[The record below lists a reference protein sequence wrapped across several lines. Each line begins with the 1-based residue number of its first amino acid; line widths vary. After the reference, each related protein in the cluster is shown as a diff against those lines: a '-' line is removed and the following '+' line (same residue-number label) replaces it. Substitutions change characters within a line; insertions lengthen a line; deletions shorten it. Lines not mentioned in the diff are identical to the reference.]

1 MSLDNIIVLLLG
13 SSIFAMGI
21 CLGAII
27 EFNRSKKYFG
37 NLIYERD
44 KEYTDN
50 IIALIAMMHQIEGR
64 LKIVQKESKYNLQE
78 IRKVSDLYEES
89 FSPEV
94 TQEVDEGI
102 LSSRDRRDMCTCT
115 TDLSHACVQRHLR
128 LHRRCID
135 QSPPTRLCVLHLQ

>member
-50 IIALIAMMHQIEGR
+50 IIALITMMHQIEGR

-94 TQEVDEGI
+94 TQEIKMV
-102 LSSRDRRDMCTCT
+102 SSRDTPIL
-115 TDLSHACVQRHLR
+115 DLREINS
-128 LHRRCID
+128 
-135 QSPPTRLCVLHLQ
+135 